1 MEDARRQEAPSEQY
15 ARLKWKVARDFCR
28 YNWKWPLTAYGATFN
43 VISSVQQKTRLQF
56 AKVERRLCRRDGI
69 ATRVYVVTA
78 TKRDVVTGCVPLK
91 AETGWQAV
99 VGKGILFDFHR
110 LKRDR
115 NLQGNRFVSVD
126 RLLSDK
132 TISDRL
138 LDRFANNAS
147 ASFTLTIKQHS
158 PLL

>member
-1 MEDARRQEAPSEQY
+1 M
-15 ARLKWKVARDFCR
+15 
-28 YNWKWPLTAYGATFN
+28 
-43 VISSVQQKTRLQF
+43 QQKTRLQF